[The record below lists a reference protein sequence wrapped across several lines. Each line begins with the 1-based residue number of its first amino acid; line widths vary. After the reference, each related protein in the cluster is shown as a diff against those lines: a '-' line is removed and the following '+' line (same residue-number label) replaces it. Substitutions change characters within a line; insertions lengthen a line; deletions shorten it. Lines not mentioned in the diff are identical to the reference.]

1 MVPGLLKRQQSSDDV
16 NLLLTCCEVLK
27 QLKGST

>member
-1 MVPGLLKRQQSSDDV
+1 MVPGLLKRQQSSDV